1 MKRFGNYLFTAAL
14 VAIVLGSA
22 LGNAAAASVEE
33 FTAAIERIK
42 TYDYSQSRDLLSAV
56 SGMVNAVGEHPV
68 ERKLFAAKMAAL
80 LGSDASDPCK
90 VFLCRQLAIIGT
102 EDQVASLSPLLVEE
116 KYSDMARYAL
126 ERISGEKTCAA
137 MRAALANA
145 SGRAQIG
152 LLNSLGVLG
161 DEQAVPPLA
170 GLANG
175 PEATVAAAAVAALGK
190 IGGPQ
195 AERVLKT
202 LSLTAKD
209 QFLNEVYDAYLG
221 CADKLAAGNKRSQAL
236 AVYSMVYSNCS
247 SFYIRS
253 VALRGMVTA
262 SENSAATVILTVL
275 EGDDQAMQAVA
286 VSQAGEIPG
295 QKATTA
301 FAQMLPRLSPEM
313 QVKLLAVLGYR
324 GDRAALPEV
333 LKALKSEDEFV
344 RVAALNTLGDI
355 GDAST
360 VSLLA
365 QTAAQG
371 LNASSQS
378 ARKSLYQLQGGGV
391 DPEIMNLLAKS
402 DPKVEVELIKAVAQ
416 RKIASAV
423 PTLLKSA
430 TNADSEIRQT
440 SLKALCEVAEGESMP
455 ALVDL
460 LVNAQTDADRT
471 EAENTV
477 VAVAGKASRGPNPS
491 QPILALYPSARD
503 SVIKVSLIK
512 VLGDIGDDSSL
523 SLLEK
528 ALAEPDKEISHAAAR
543 ALSAWPNP
551 GPLSALQKCEQ
562 TTDDNL
568 TRTLALRGW
577 IRLIGLDKGR
587 DAAQTLALYGEAMK
601 RSIEAFEKKAVLAG
615 LAEVRTRDSLKM
627 TAAYLE
633 DESLKSEAALAVSRI
648 ACPLNDQDNGLR
660 GSDVI
665 NALKKAA
672 VAIGETSERKKVEDY
687 LSTMPEDEEGFVSMF
702 NGKDLDGWQG
712 GDFVVADGVMIC
724 HGHNGGGLTY
734 TKSQFTNFVMRFEL
748 KLTPSANN
756 GLNFRSR
763 NSRWNEIQIL
773 DDAHPVYTNL
783 HPYQTH
789 GSLYGVVSAKR
800 GFLKP
805 AGHWNYEEVVADG
818 PHIRVTLNGTVIL
831 DADLNKLDLDH
842 CLDGTAHP
850 GLRDASGDLGWLG
863 HLNGYEQPGDV
874 FFRNIRIKT
883 LP

>member
-1 MKRFGNYLFTAAL
+1 MKRFRNYLVAAGL
-14 VAIVLGSA
+14 ILIVLGSA
-22 LGNAAAASVEE
+22 PGSAAAASVEE
-33 FTAAIERIK
+33 FTVAIERIR
-42 TYDYSQSRDLLSAV
+42 TYDYSQSRELLSTV
-56 SGMVNAVGEHPV
+56 SGMVNAVGDHPA
-68 ERKLFAAKMAAL
+68 ERKLFAAKMAAM
-80 LGSDASDPCK
+80 LGSDASYPCK
-90 VFLCRQLAIIGT
+90 VFLCRQLAIIGS
-102 EDQVASLSPLLVEE
+102 EDQVVSLSPLLADE
-116 KYSDMARYAL
+116 KYSDMARYPL
-126 ERISGEKTCAA
+126 ERIGGEKTCTA
-137 MRAALANA
+137 MRAALANT
-145 SGRAQIG
+145 SGRTQIG
-152 LLNSLGVLG
+152 LINSLGVLA
-161 DEQAVPPLA
+161 DEQAVPLLA

-190 IGGPQ
+190 LGGPQ
-195 AERVLKT
+195 AEKVLKA

-221 CADKLAAGNKRSQAL
+221 CADKLASGNKRSQAL
-236 AVYSMVYSNCS
+236 AVYSTVYSNCS
-247 SFYIRS
+247 SHYIRS
-253 VALRGMVTA
+253 IALRGMVTA

-275 EGDDQAMQAVA
+275 KNDDLVMQAVA
-286 VSQAGEIPG
+286 VSLAGEIPG

-301 FAQMLPRLSPEM
+301 FAEMLPRLSPEM
-313 QVKLLAVLGYR
+313 QVRLLAALGYR

-333 LKALKSEDEFV
+333 LKALKSEDELV

-371 LNASSQS
+371 ENASSQS
-378 ARKSLYQLQGGGV
+378 ARKSLYQLRGREV
-391 DPEIMNLLAKS
+391 DAEIMSLLAKS

-430 TNADSEIRQT
+430 TNADAGIRQT
-440 SLKALCEVAEGESMP
+440 SLKALREVAEEESMP

-471 EAENTV
+471 EAESTV
-477 VAVAGKASRGPNPS
+477 VAVAGKASRGPDPS
-491 QPILALYPSARD
+491 KSILAVYPSARK
-503 SVIKVSLIK
+503 SVTKVSLIT
-512 VLGDIGDDSSL
+512 VLGNIGDDRSL
-523 SLLEK
+523 PLLEE
-528 ALAEPDKEISHAAAR
+528 ALAEPDKEISHAAVR

-551 GPLSALQKCEQ
+551 SPLSVLQKCVQ

-568 TRTLALRGW
+568 ARTLALRGW

-601 RSIEAFEKKAVLAG
+601 RSTEPFERKAVLAG
-615 LAEVRTRDSLKM
+615 LGEVRTHDSLKM

-633 DESLKSEAALAVSRI
+633 DESVKSEAALAVSRI
-648 ACPLNDQDNGLR
+648 ACPLNDQDKGLR

-665 NALKKAA
+665 DALKKAA
-672 VAIGETSERKKVEDY
+672 AAIGNESGRNKVEDY

-702 NGKDLDGWQG
+702 NGRDLDGWQG

-734 TKSQFTNFVMRFEL
+734 TKSQFTNFVMRFEF

-763 NSRWNEIQIL
+763 NSQWNEIQIL
-773 DDAHPVYTNL
+773 DDGHPVYTNL
-783 HPYQTH
+783 HPYQMH
-789 GSLYGVVSAKR
+789 GSLYGVVPAKR

-805 AGHWNYEEVVADG
+805 AGQWNYEEVTADG
-818 PHIRVTLNGTVIL
+818 PRIRVRLNGAVIL

-850 GLRDASGDLGWLG
+850 GLRDASGDIGWLG

-874 FFRNIRIKT
+874 FFRDIRIKT